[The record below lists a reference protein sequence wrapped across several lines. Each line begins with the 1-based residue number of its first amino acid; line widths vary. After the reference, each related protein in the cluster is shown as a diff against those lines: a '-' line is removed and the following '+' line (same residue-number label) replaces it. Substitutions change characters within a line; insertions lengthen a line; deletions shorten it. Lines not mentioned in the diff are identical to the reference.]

1 MSVSWIQ
8 YIKVIYILPFYCITQ
23 TWWGSDGDCYIDL
36 TDVMLPNQKSI
47 KSSSKAMC
55 CVIIN
60 ALYKL
65 ETWFTWND
73 NVNRIL
79 TSSKWFICCYVSSET
94 HCEHTFTKDA
104 DCKISKE
111 GCLACIICTLL
122 NASLFKSMSSTW
134 CMKDSDWQIFN
145 VLSHPKNTA

>member
-1 MSVSWIQ
+1 MHVSDISFYKIISKENVSLMDSVHKSH
-8 YIKVIYILPFYCITQ
+8 IYFALYCITQ

-65 ETWFTWND
+65 ETWFT
-73 NVNRIL
+73 
-79 TSSKWFICCYVSSET
+79 
-94 HCEHTFTKDA
+94 
-104 DCKISKE
+104 
-111 GCLACIICTLL
+111 
-122 NASLFKSMSSTW
+122 
-134 CMKDSDWQIFN
+134 
-145 VLSHPKNTA
+145 